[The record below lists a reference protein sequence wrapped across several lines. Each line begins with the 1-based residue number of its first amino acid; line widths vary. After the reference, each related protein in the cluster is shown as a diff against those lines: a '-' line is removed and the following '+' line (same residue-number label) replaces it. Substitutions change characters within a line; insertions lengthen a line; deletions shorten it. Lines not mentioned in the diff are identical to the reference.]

1 MIKEYVKKER
11 KVTWWFYFSFGV
23 TLAPRRRELLPDQT
37 PLLAFS
43 LAG

>member
-1 MIKEYVKKER
+1 MIKEYVKKRE
-11 KVTWWFYFSFGV
+11 KSHLVVLFSFGV

-37 PLLAFS
+37 PLLGFS